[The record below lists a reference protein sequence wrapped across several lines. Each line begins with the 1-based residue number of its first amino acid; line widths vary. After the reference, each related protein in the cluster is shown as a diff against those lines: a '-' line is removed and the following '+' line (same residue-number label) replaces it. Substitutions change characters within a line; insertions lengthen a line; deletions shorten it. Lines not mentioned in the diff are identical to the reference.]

1 MGTLSK
7 AQEYDESS
15 KKWHELTDTVSHCL
29 SKEMVDLYIAV
40 KQHSHGLVQDLN
52 PGCELLS
59 TKYVSALYKRPG
71 KKLLLMLEQLSTE
84 TERPQGG
91 QNSCLGEHV
100 VSQTTLHSFIGSGH
114 SNKSCTLKATI
125 PRCT

>member
-29 SKEMVDLYIAV
+29 SKEMVPLYIAV

-52 PGCELLS
+52 PWYELLS
-59 TKYVSALYKRPG
+59 TKYVSNNSRLDE
-71 KKLLLMLEQLSTE
+71 KLLLML
-84 TERPQGG
+84 
-91 QNSCLGEHV
+91 
-100 VSQTTLHSFIGSGH
+100 
-114 SNKSCTLKATI
+114 
-125 PRCT
+125 